1 MKKLGLIAAVVLGVA
16 CYPGDPTSIQEFD
29 AVLTVRNPN
38 YAFSADLSFYMPD
51 TIVQINADDPDAI
64 DISRAFDDEIL
75 AAVRQEL
82 LDLGWTELSDGDVD
96 GGAVP
101 DLVVGN
107 LVSAT
112 ENTQWWVSDPG
123 YCWDPF
129 WCWGW
134 YWPPVVT
141 VTSYDV
147 GSYFVVMAV
156 AEGLTAPGLD
166 DELEIAWSGAANGLL
181 ASTTQANVDRLIDGI
196 AQMFAQSPYLSGSSS
211 N

>member
-1 MKKLGLIAAVVLGVA
+1 MKKSGILAALVFGVA
-16 CYPGDPTSIQEFD
+16 CYPGDPTSIQELD
-29 AVLTVRNPN
+29 AVLTVRNPD
-38 YAFSADLSFYMPD
+38 YAFSAGLSFYLPD

-156 AEGLTAPGLD
+156 AEGLSAPGLD

-181 ASTTQANVDRLIDGI
+181 ASSTQANVDRLLDGI